1 MVPHMLKKLIVFS
14 LSIFLCQLA
23 YAKGGV
29 SLGATRVIYPIDANQ
44 VTLKVYNSD
53 DEGNYLV
60 QSWVTDAKDEKSTD
74 FIITPP
80 LFVMKAAVN
89 NLLRII
95 YTGNKDNLPKDR
107 ESLFYLYSKT
117 IPSTAG
123 LSPTQSALLISTTA
137 KIKLFMRPSNLT
149 VDDAMVSYKKLK
161 CSYANSQIKIE
172 NPTPFYI
179 NLVSLRMNNKEVS
192 KAAMIPPMNL
202 VLIKTSV
209 KGNSL
214 MFNVINDYGSQLIDN
229 VCTL

>member
-117 IPSTAG
+117 IPSTAE

-137 KIKLFMRPSNLT
+137 KIKLFMRPNNLT
-149 VDDAMVSYKKLK
+149 IEDAMESYKKLK
-161 CSYANSQIKIE
+161 CSYANNQIKIE
-172 NPTPFYI
+172 NPTPFYA
-179 NLVSLRMNNKEVS
+179 NLIALRVNNKEVS
-192 KAAMIPPMNL
+192 NAAMIPPMDS
-202 VLIKTSV
+202 VLIKTSE
-209 KGNSL
+209 KSNSL
-214 MFNVINDYGSQLIDN
+214 MFDMINDYGAQITNN